1 MIIWKIR
8 NLENHKSRKVE
19 KLKRDFSG
27 DFGSLCMTLSLDFDN
42 TLILFGFYGGQQQ
55 QQLQKIFWIKDYAGR
70 GHHLSFWG
78 QYHFVKDWT
87 LW

>member
-8 NLENHKSRKVE
+8 NLENYKSRKVE
-19 KLKRDFSG
+19 KLKRDILG

-42 TLILFGFYGGQQQ
+42 TLILFGFYGGQQ

>member
-1 MIIWKIR
+1 
-8 NLENHKSRKVE
+8 
-19 KLKRDFSG
+19 
-27 DFGSLCMTLSLDFDN
+27 MTLSLDFDN